1 MARRPSPTFLDFGF
15 GANAGVPV
23 EGAPGVNVEPRNL
36 KPGQFF
42 AEAGERKLSN
52 IPGLGLESFQST
64 PEVDPTRLGRAFRTR
79 SQEDERQRTSA
90 AFERLARKRAD
101 VAKLSMTREARA
113 RLEKGEA
120 AVAATA
126 AGKKTRHQNLLEVL
140 RAKPGGV
147 ETQQAKNDTLRAE
160 AERKREVLEAERKFK
175 GEQGQLDRD
184 TKERIATQSTESR
197 EQREARKAQERQDTA
212 DIKSGNATAQQI
224 TRRKQA
230 LTDGILKAREKAQA
244 ARTDADDDL
253 AEVIEDG
260 IQARSAELFQLEEG
274 GEAPGEAPATGAPT
288 ADATTAA
295 VDVANAGQSQDLT
308 EFAPQ
313 GTAITP
319 PMEKAF
325 DFIRANPDGLREQ
338 QALNKLESLMGIK
351 IKIPRPQAQS

>member
-147 ETQQAKNDTLRAE
+147 ESQQVKTTGATAAAQAKEAGATTRHATDIAATAARQEADLGFRREQLAAKTQQVTDQLQAASTLAQQKGILPGTPQFQAAQQAAIEQMRAKAE
-160 AERKREVLEAERKFK
+160 AEGDADQELAVLRQSHQLQQAQFK
-175 GEQGQLDRD
+175 GEVDASFNKTEQPIPVAP
-184 TKERIATQSTESR
+184 IA
-197 EQREARKAQERQDTA
+197 AGAQERTAGDLNGDGRESPAETKFNQLSAILRSGVDPDT
-212 DIKSGNATAQQI
+212 DIP
-224 TRRKQA
+224 
-230 LTDGILKAREKAQA
+230 LTDVQRGHAQNRIKELKE
-244 ARTDADDDL
+244 
-253 AEVIEDG
+253 
-260 IQARSAELFQLEEG
+260 EL
-274 GEAPGEAPATGAPT
+274 
-288 ADATTAA
+288 
-295 VDVANAGQSQDLT
+295 
-308 EFAPQ
+308 
-313 GTAITP
+313 
-319 PMEKAF
+319 
-325 DFIRANPDGLREQ
+325 GL
-338 QALNKLESLMGIK
+338 
-351 IKIPRPQAQS
+351 